1 MVAWVG
7 FKQVPIEYRRAGRKA
22 GGGASY
28 PALFRLAFEALTSFS
43 DVPLNIATYAGALS
57 ATISGL
63 AGVTVLVLTLVG
75 ALTASTTLWILV
87 AVLFLGG
94 IQLVSIGVLGRYLA
108 HVHDQVLGRPLYL
121 VSRVVASGEQ
131 PSSEAPATPATPSVG
146 RDW

>member
-1 MVAWVG
+1 
-7 FKQVPIEYRRAGRKA
+7 
-22 GGGASY
+22 
-28 PALFRLAFEALTSFS
+28 
-43 DVPLNIATYAGALS
+43 
-57 ATISGL
+57 
-63 AGVTVLVLTLVG
+63 VTVLVLTLVG

-131 PSSEAPATPATPSVG
+131 PDVEAPAGPATPSVG